1 MLTAILD
8 TACGWILAVNADIC
22 MRGGVKTLFFYP
34 EPLEAL
40 VEAMRKLPGVGP
52 KTAQRLALHLLGAPA
67 EEAEAISRAI
77 MDAREKIFLCP
88 ICGNFTD
95 VEPCV
100 ICRDQVRDRSVIC
113 VVESPRDII
122 AFERT
127 GDFRGIY
134 HVLHGVLSPIDGVG
148 PENLKIAEL
157 LQRVQPGTVREVVL
171 ALNPNVE
178 GGATSI
184 YLAQLLKP
192 LDIKV
197 TRIAHGLPV
206 GGDLEFA
213 DTATLSRSFT
223 GRQEL

>member
-1 MLTAILD
+1 MP
-8 TACGWILAVNADIC
+8 LA
-22 MRGGVKTLFFYP
+22 
-34 EPLEAL
+34 AL
-40 VEAMRKLPGVGP
+40 VESLRKLPGIGP
-52 KTAQRLALHLLGAPA
+52 KTAQRLALYLLHTPAP
-67 EEAEAISRAI
+67 EAEALARAI
-77 MDAREKIFLCP
+77 LEARERIFLCS

-95 VEPCV
+95 VEPCAL
-100 ICRDQVRDRSVIC
+100 CRDGNRDRTLVC

-127 GDFRGIY
+127 RDFRGLY

-148 PENLKIAEL
+148 PGDLKIAEL
-157 LQRVQPGTVREVVL
+157 LQRLRQETINEVIL

-178 GGATSI
+178 GGATSL

-192 LDIKV
+192 LGLKV

-213 DTATLSRSFT
+213 DIATLSRSFL
-223 GRQEL
+223 GRHEL

>member
-1 MLTAILD
+1 M
-8 TACGWILAVNADIC
+8 N
-22 MRGGVKTLFFYP
+22 RLFLYP
-34 EPLEAL
+34 EPLAAL
-40 VEAMRKLPGVGP
+40 VESMRKLPGIGP
-52 KTAQRLALHLLGAPA
+52 KTAQRLALYLLHAPA
-67 EEAEAISRAI
+67 AEAEAIAHAI
-77 MDAREKIFLCP
+77 TEAREKIFLCP
-88 ICGNFTD
+88 VCGNFTD
-95 VEPCV
+95 VEPCA
-100 ICRDQVRDRSVIC
+100 ICQDQNRDGSLVC

-127 GDFRGIY
+127 QDFRGFY
-134 HVLHGVLSPIDGVG
+134 HVLHGVLSPIDGIG
-148 PENLKIAEL
+148 PADLKIAEL
-157 LQRVQPGTVREVVL
+157 LQRVQSGAVKEVIL

-192 LDIKV
+192 LGLKV

-213 DTATLSRSFT
+213 DTATLSRSFL